1 MFVITLPLSRL
12 PSLLS
17 LRAFEAAARRGS
29 MKDAAS
35 ELAVT
40 PGAVSQQIKALEE
53 DLGVQLFL
61 RKTRAIE
68 LTEEGHKLQPEVTDS
83 FMRLRNAVDQ
93 VRPKDTSELSIFAA
107 GMIIRNWLLP
117 HLHSFST
124 FAPGV
129 KTNVKTLHSWED
141 FQCGEGEVAF
151 RLSRTPPKDLYSRR
165 IHRLVMLPL
174 ASPEFVEA
182 HPVTSAKDVLDLPLL
197 EDVVFKLFSGK
208 PGWERW
214 FEAAGL
220 EVKNPA
226 YAMTFDPFSADYA
239 LDMALESKGVIL
251 GWSIQVYQA
260 LAQGR
265 LRVLCDPVFETDFSY
280 YAVCHEAEAEKPQI
294 KSFMDWVQK
303 EAALMST
310 LRSMTPGAA

>member
-1 MFVITLPLSRL
+1 
-12 PSLLS
+12 
-17 LRAFEAAARRGS
+17 

-40 PGAVSQQIKALEE
+40 PGAVSQQIKSLEE

-83 FMRLRNAVDQ
+83 FMKLRHAVDQ
-93 VRPKDTSELSIFAA
+93 VRPKDTSDLKIYAA

-117 HLHSFST
+117 HLHSFSEL
-124 FAPGV
+124 APSV
-129 KTNVKTLHSWED
+129 KTNVKTLQSWED

-151 RLSRTPPKDLYSRR
+151 CLSRKPPIDLHSRC
-165 IHRLVMLPL
+165 IHRLLLMPL
-174 ASPEFVEA
+174 ASPEFIAA
-182 HPVTSAKDVLDLPLL
+182 HPVASAQDILNLPLL
-197 EDVVFKLFSGK
+197 EDVIFGLMSDKS
-208 PGWERW
+208 GWESW
-214 FEAAGL
+214 IEAAGL
-220 EVKNPA
+220 NEQTPN
-226 YAMTFDPFSADYA
+226 YAMTFDPLSADYA
-239 LDMALESKGVIL
+239 LDMALEGKGVIL

-265 LRVLCDPVFETDFSY
+265 LRMLCEPLLETDFHY
-280 YAVCHEAEAEKPQI
+280 YTVCNETEAEKPQV
-294 KSFMDWVQK
+294 KAFMDWAQK

-310 LRSMTPGAA
+310 LRSMKHSAA

>member
-1 MFVITLPLSRL
+1 MPLSRL

-29 MKDAAS
+29 IKDAAS

-40 PGAVSQQIKALEE
+40 PGAVSQQIKSLEE

-68 LTEEGHKLQPEVTDS
+68 LTEAGRRLQPDVTDS
-83 FMRLRNAVDQ
+83 FVKLRYAVDG
-93 VRPKDTSELSIFAA
+93 VRSQDTKDLTIHAA

-117 HLHSFST
+117 HLHSFTTSSPDV
-124 FAPGV
+124 A
-129 KTNVKTLHSWED
+129 TNIKTLHSWED
-141 FQCGEGEVAF
+141 FNCGENEIAF
-151 RLSRTPPKDLYSRR
+151 RLSRTPPKDVRARCL
-165 IHRLVMLPL
+165 HRLLLMPL
-174 ASPEFVEA
+174 ASPEFVQA
-182 HPVTSAKDVLDLPLL
+182 HPVSRPDDLLDLPLL
-197 EDVVFKLFSGK
+197 GDVVFEMFSDK
-208 PGWERW
+208 SGWESW
-214 FEAAGL
+214 FDAAGIRQP
-220 EVKNPA
+220 VPP

-239 LDMALESKGVIL
+239 LDMALEGKGVIL

-265 LRVLCDPVFETDFSY
+265 LRLLCAPVLETDFHY
-280 YAVCHEAEAEKPQI
+280 YAVCHKNQAARPHI
-294 KSFMDWVQK
+294 KRFMDWAQK

-310 LRSMTPGAA
+310 LRSLQPGAA

>member
-1 MFVITLPLSRL
+1 
-12 PSLLS
+12 
-17 LRAFEAAARRGS
+17 

-40 PGAVSQQIKALEE
+40 PGAVSQQIKSLEE

-83 FMRLRNAVDQ
+83 FMKLRHAVDQ
-93 VRPKDTSELSIFAA
+93 VRPKDTSDLTIYAA

-117 HLHSFST
+117 HLHGFSAT
-124 FAPGV
+124 APDV

-141 FQCGEGEVAF
+141 FQCADNEVAF
-151 RLSRTPPKDLYSRR
+151 RLSRRPPKDVYSRC
-165 IHRLVMLPL
+165 IHRLVMMPL
-174 ASPEFVEA
+174 ASPEFIAA
-182 HPVTSAKDVLDLPLL
+182 HPVASAQDMLKLPLL
-197 EDVVFKLFSGK
+197 EDVVFELFSGK

-214 FEAAGL
+214 FKTAGL
-220 EVKNPA
+220 DVQKPD

-239 LDMALESKGVIL
+239 LDMALEGKGVIL

-265 LRVLCDPVFETDFSY
+265 LRMLCDPLLETDFHY
-280 YAVCHEAEAEKPQI
+280 YIVCNEAEAEKPQV
-294 KSFMDWVQK
+294 KAFMDWVQK

>member
-1 MFVITLPLSRL
+1 LPLSRL

-40 PGAVSQQIKALEE
+40 PGAVSQQIKSLEE

-68 LTEEGHKLQPEVTDS
+68 LTEEGHRLQPEVTDS
-83 FMRLRNAVDQ
+83 FMKLRHAVDQ
-93 VRPKDTSELSIFAA
+93 VRPKDTSDLTIYAA

-117 HLHSFST
+117 HLHGFSAA
-124 FAPGV
+124 APDV

-141 FQCGEGEVAF
+141 FQCGDGEVAF
-151 RLSRTPPKDLYSRR
+151 RLSRKPPQDLHSRC
-165 IHRLVMLPL
+165 IHRLVLIPL
-174 ASPEFVEA
+174 ASPDFVA
-182 HPVTSAKDVLDLPLL
+182 THPVSSAKEMLNLPLL
-197 EDVVFKLFSGK
+197 EDVVFELFSGK
-208 PGWERW
+208 SGWESW
-214 FEAAGL
+214 FDAAGL
-220 EVKNPA
+220 DVENPD
-226 YAMTFDPFSADYA
+226 YAMSFDPFSADYA
-239 LDMALESKGVIL
+239 LDMALEGKGVIL

-265 LRVLCDPVFETDFSY
+265 LRMLCGPLLETDFRY
-280 YAVCHEAEAEKPQI
+280 YIVCNEAEADKPQI
-294 KSFMDWVQK
+294 RAFMDWVQK

-310 LRSMTPGAA
+310 IRSMTPGAA

>member
-1 MFVITLPLSRL
+1 MPLSRL

-40 PGAVSQQIKALEE
+40 PGAVSQQIKSLEE
-53 DLGVQLFL
+53 DLGVQLFV

-68 LTEEGHKLQPEVTDS
+68 LTTEGRKLQPEITDS
-83 FMRLRNAVDQ
+83 FMRLRNAVDE
-93 VRPKDTSELSIFAA
+93 VRPKETSDLNIYAA

-117 HLHSFST
+117 HMHGFST
-124 FAPGV
+124 AAPEI
-129 KTNVKTLHSWED
+129 KTNIKTLHSWEE
-141 FQCGEGEVAF
+141 FQCGDSEVAF
-151 RLSRTPPKDLYSRR
+151 RLSRTPPTGLHVRR
-165 IHRLVMLPL
+165 IHRLVLMPL

-182 HPVTSAKDVLDLPLL
+182 HPVRHPEDLLHLPLL
-197 EDVVFKLFSGK
+197 QDVVFGMFNETS
-208 PGWERW
+208 GWESW

-220 EVKNPA
+220 YPEQPS
-226 YAMTFDPFSADYA
+226 YSMTFDPYSADYA
-239 LDMALESKGVIL
+239 LDMAFEGKGVIL

-265 LRVLCDPVFETDFSY
+265 LRMLCGPILETDLHY
-280 YAVCHEAEAEKPQI
+280 YTVCKLSEAQNPHIQR
-294 KSFMDWVQK
+294 FMDWVEK
-303 EAALMST
+303 EAALLST
-310 LRSMTPGAA
+310 LRSMIPNAA

>member
-1 MFVITLPLSRL
+1 MPLSRL

-40 PGAVSQQIKALEE
+40 PGAVSQQIKSLEE
-53 DLGVQLFL
+53 DLGGQLFL

-83 FMRLRNAVDQ
+83 FMKLRHALDQ
-93 VRPKDTSELSIFAA
+93 VRPKDTSDLTIYAA

-117 HLHSFST
+117 HLHSFSA
-124 FAPGV
+124 FAPNV
-129 KTNVKTLHSWED
+129 KANVKTLHSWED
-141 FQCGEGEVAF
+141 FQCGDREIAF
-151 RLSRTPPKDLYSRR
+151 RLSRKPPQELHSRC
-165 IHRLVMLPL
+165 IHRLVLMPL
-174 ASPEFVEA
+174 ASPEFIAA
-182 HPVTSAKDVLDLPLL
+182 HPIISPKDIPNLPLL
-197 EDVVFKLFSGK
+197 EDVVFGLLSDKS
-208 PGWERW
+208 GWESW
-214 FEAAGL
+214 FETAGL
-220 EVKNPA
+220 DVQAPD

-239 LDMALESKGVIL
+239 LDMALEGKGVIL

-265 LRVLCDPVFETDFSY
+265 LRMLCDPLLETDFHY
-280 YAVCHEAEAEKPQI
+280 YIVCNEAEAGKPQI
-294 KSFMDWVQK
+294 KAFMDWVQR

-310 LRSMTPGAA
+310 LRSMRPGAA

>member
-1 MFVITLPLSRL
+1 M

-40 PGAVSQQIKALEE
+40 PGAVSQQIKSLEE

-68 LTEEGHKLQPEVTDS
+68 LTEEGRKLQPEVTDS
-83 FMRLRNAVDQ
+83 FIKLRHAVDQ
-93 VRPKDTSELSIFAA
+93 VRPKDTNDLTIYAA

-117 HLHSFST
+117 HLHSFSA
-124 FAPGV
+124 FAPDV

-141 FQCGEGEVAF
+141 FQCADNEVAF
-151 RLSRTPPKDLYSRR
+151 RLSRRPPKDLYSRC
-165 IHRLVMLPL
+165 IHRLALMPL
-174 ASPEFVEA
+174 ASPEFVAA
-182 HPVTSAKDVLDLPLL
+182 HPVASAQDILNLPLL
-197 EDVVFKLFSGK
+197 EDVVFELMSDRS
-208 PGWERW
+208 GWESW
-214 FEAAGL
+214 FDAAGL
-220 EVKNPA
+220 DEQTPG

-239 LDMALESKGVIL
+239 LDMALEGKGVIL

-265 LRVLCDPVFETDFSY
+265 LRMLCDPLLETDFHY
-280 YAVCHEAEAEKPQI
+280 YIVCNETEGEKPQV
-294 KSFMDWVQK
+294 KAFMDWAQK

-310 LRSMTPGAA
+310 LRSMKPSAA